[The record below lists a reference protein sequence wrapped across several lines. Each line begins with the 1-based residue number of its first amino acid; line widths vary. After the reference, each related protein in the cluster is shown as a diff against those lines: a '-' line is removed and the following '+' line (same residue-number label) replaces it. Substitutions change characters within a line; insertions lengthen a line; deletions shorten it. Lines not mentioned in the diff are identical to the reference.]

1 MTAKLY
7 AEVNQHTI
15 DQLKTQGFTSVQFVL
30 RDQGNPYQATIELIP
45 DKCADFQL
53 DKISLS
59 SAEIYDYMDGHERM
73 TRYVINRK
81 YVNLSID
88 DATPGPS

>member
-7 AEVNQHTI
+7 ADVNQHTI
-15 DQLKTQGFTSVQFVL
+15 EQLKTQGFRSVQFVL
-30 RDQGNPYQATIELIP
+30 LDHGNPYQAIIELIP
-45 DKCADFQL
+45 DKGAEFEL
-53 DKISLS
+53 DKVSLS

>member
-15 DQLKTQGFTSVQFVL
+15 EQLKKQGFTSVQFVL
-30 RDQGNPYQATIELIP
+30 LNLGDPYQATIEIIP
-45 DKCADFQL
+45 DKCADFEL
-53 DKISLS
+53 DKISLYS
-59 SAEIYDYMDGHERM
+59 TEILDYMDGHERM
-73 TRYVINRK
+73 TRYVINRE